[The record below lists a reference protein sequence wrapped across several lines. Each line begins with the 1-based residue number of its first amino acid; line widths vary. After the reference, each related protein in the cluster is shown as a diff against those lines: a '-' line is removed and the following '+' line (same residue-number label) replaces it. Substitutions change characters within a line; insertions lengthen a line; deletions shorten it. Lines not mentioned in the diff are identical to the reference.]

1 MRNKHVWRVKPI
13 HLHETGNV
21 WTLIFMASKRGVKRK
36 NVHNGGVDI
45 MSSFKKSTPVWVLED
60 NLEHFST
67 KAREEL
73 AEKCSKLKDVFP
85 ACGCNGADDSA
96 WYTQL
101 GSASNLDQLRAIFET
116 RLGVSGDTFRF
127 VQIQLAAAE
136 TVIESCP
143 APKWAI
149 TRSKSKEKF
158 IIVYKERRGHVC
170 NNTCIVVGILQFDAL
185 DQDLS
190 AKAYSTIQA
199 VTNLTEDI
207 DTKRV
212 CERNCICLTDSSV
225 SGQSF
230 TWGCSTSIFNYLLC
244 KFSRSQQVRQFN
256 LGRNHGELENK
267 LTTLV
272 NQVANA
278 VSAKHKVLA
287 LDSFNNMNLF
297 GDEECCR
304 IGSNRIRIKSNEKGG
319 KKIEMKTQK

>member
-1 MRNKHVWRVKPI
+1 M
-13 HLHETGNV
+13 
-21 WTLIFMASKRGVKRK
+21 
-36 NVHNGGVDI
+36 
-45 MSSFKKSTPVWVLED
+45 
-60 NLEHFST
+60 
-67 KAREEL
+67 
-73 AEKCSKLKDVFP
+73 FP

-244 KFSRSQQVRQFN
+244 KFSCSQQVHQFN

-272 NQVANA
+272 NQVAEA
-278 VSAKHKVLA
+278 VTVKHKVLA
-287 LDSFNNMNLF
+287 PDSFNNMNLF
-297 GDEECCR
+297 GD
-304 IGSNRIRIKSNEKGG
+304 
-319 KKIEMKTQK
+319 